1 MTNQRVYPSND
12 YMQPSE
18 GEPIRSVIVE
28 SEHSTIVAWHVEPGQ
43 RIAPHTHPEGQ
54 DTWTILS
61 GQGLYQ
67 VDAQGLTVSIVTGD
81 VVVAQRV
88 KCMVFFAQAVI
99 HCVSFQL
106 LPRLLRAMNQFE
118 GSIARF
124 CASQI

>member
-1 MTNQRVYPSND
+1 MNRFVQLSSNQNTQLLWLGTSSRDRESRHTPIQKVKTLGQYFLGKVY
-12 YMQPSE
+12 
-18 GEPIRSVIVE
+18 IK
-28 SEHSTIVAWHVEPGQ
+28 STRKASLFQLLLVM
-43 RIAPHTHPEGQ
+43 
-54 DTWTILS
+54 LS
-61 GQGLYQ
+61 L
-67 VDAQGLTVSIVTGD
+67 LK
-81 VVVAQRV
+81 RV

>member
-81 VVVAQRV
+81 VVVAQKGQV
-88 KCMVFFAQAVI
+88 HGVLCT
-99 HCVSFQL
+99 SGD
-106 LPRLLRAMNQFE
+106 PLRFISVVAPLAAGYE
-118 GSIARF
+118 PI
-124 CASQI
+124 